1 MMKDCKDNIM
11 TVNDQVVLAV
21 LPTQKCHGVEGHLK
35 LWAGPKEGATYW
47 LCLAVPFELD
57 SDEMA
62 SRALFWLWE
71 GVRGGWGWC
80 DEVCGVEVL
89 GSVGWEDVRS
99 VWVRCL

>member
-1 MMKDCKDNIM
+1 MMEDCKDNIM

-21 LPTQKCHGVEGHLK
+21 LPAQKCHGVEGHLK
-35 LWAGPKEGATYW
+35 LWAGPKEGTTYW

-71 GVRGGWGWC
+71 GVRGGGVGVMRFVVWKCWGQW
-80 DEVCGVEVL
+80 G
-89 GSVGWEDVRS
+89 GRM
-99 VWVRCL
+99 